1 MKNTNMNNESSEKS
15 LVKATVTALI
25 LAAVMLIL
33 FILPAEYNIDPT
45 GIGAK
50 LGLTVLALPEKE
62 EKVEPQLVNS
72 EIKNETGLTVSEQK
86 DTVEVTVPAGRG
98 IEYKFQLSKN
108 QTMTY
113 EWKTDGV
120 ELYLDLHG
128 EPAGDTTGYYESY
141 TIATASE
148 MSGQF
153 TTPFAGV
160 HGWYWKNKTE
170 QDIKVTLTTQGPYE
184 VVGLKK

>member
-1 MKNTNMNNESSEKS
+1 MKNTNMNNMSEDVSEKS
-15 LVKATVTALI
+15 LMKATILAII
-25 LAAVMLIL
+25 LAAIMLIF

-50 LGLTVLALPEKE
+50 LGLTVLAQPAKP
-62 EKVEPQLVNS
+62 EKVESQLV
-72 EIKNETGLTVSEQK
+72 KNETDSTINEQK
-86 DTVEVTVPAGRG
+86 DTVEVVVPAGRG
-98 IEYKFQLSKN
+98 IEYKFQLSKS
-108 QTMTY
+108 QTMSY

-128 EPAGDTTGYYESY
+128 EPEGDTTGYYESY

-153 TTPFAGV
+153 TTPFTGV

-170 QDIKVTLTTQGPYE
+170 QDIKVTLTTKGFYE
-184 VVGLKK
+184 VIGIKK